1 MKDKKEILIA
11 ITGASGVIYAK
22 FLIEYL
28 VSRKFDVSL
37 ILSKNSIDVINVE
50 LGAEIGCRG
59 GVSPPSSQGRRD
71 VAPTIIKKDNIQLK
85 KFLNCE
91 TKKIRLYR
99 EDDFL
104 SPYASGSH
112 RFDGMVIVP
121 CSMGTLS
128 AIANGFAHNLIA
140 RAADICLKEKIK
152 LIVVPRE
159 TPFSCI
165 HLENMLKLSR
175 AGAIILPANPGF
187 YNKPREVSDLV
198 KFIIS
203 RILDHLE
210 IENDLVKR
218 WGE

>member
-1 MKDKKEILIA
+1 MRNKKEILIGV
-11 ITGASGVIYAK
+11 TGSSGVIYAK

-28 VSRKFDVSL
+28 VNCSFDVNL
-37 ILSKNSIDVINVE
+37 ILSKNSIDVINIE
-50 LGAEIGCRG
+50 LGTDI
-59 GVSPPSSQGRRD
+59 Q
-71 VAPTIIKKDNIQLK
+71 KDDIQIK
-85 KFLNCE
+85 KFLNCN
-91 TKKIRLYR
+91 TKKIKLYR

-112 RFDGMVIVP
+112 RFDAMVIVP

-128 AIANGFAHNLIA
+128 AITNGFAHNLIT

-152 LIVVPRE
+152 LILVPRE
-159 TPFSCI
+159 TPFSSI

-175 AGAIILPANPGF
+175 CGAIILPAVPGF

-198 KFIIS
+198 KFVVS
-203 RILDHLE
+203 RILDHIE

>member
-1 MKDKKEILIA
+1 MRNKKEILISV
-11 ITGASGVIYAK
+11 TGASGAIYAK

-28 VSRKFDVSL
+28 VNCSFDVNL
-37 ILSKNSIDVINVE
+37 ILSKNSIDVINIE
-50 LGAEIGCRG
+50 LGT
-59 GVSPPSSQGRRD
+59 D
-71 VAPTIIKKDNIQLK
+71 IQKFVGNGHDRSLLK
-85 KFLNCE
+85 KFLNCDVR
-91 TKKIRLYR
+91 KVKLYR

-112 RFDGMVIVP
+112 RFDAMAIVP

-128 AIANGFAHNLIA
+128 AIANGFAHNLKT

-152 LIVVPRE
+152 LIIVPRE
-159 TPFSCI
+159 TPFSSI

-175 AGAIILPANPGF
+175 GGAIILPAIPGF

-198 KFIIS
+198 KFVVS

>member
-1 MKDKKEILIA
+1 MRNKKEILIGV
-11 ITGASGVIYAK
+11 TGASGAIYAK

-28 VSRKFDVSL
+28 VNYSFDVNL
-37 ILSKNSIDVINVE
+37 ILSKNSIAVINIE
-50 LGAEIGCRG
+50 LGTDI
-59 GVSPPSSQGRRD
+59 QKDD
-71 VAPTIIKKDNIQLK
+71 VQIK
-85 KFLNCE
+85 KFLNCN
-91 TKKIRLYR
+91 TKKIKLYR

-112 RFDGMVIVP
+112 RFDAMVIVP

-128 AIANGFAHNLIA
+128 AIANGFAHNLIT

-159 TPFSCI
+159 TPFSSI

-175 AGAIILPANPGF
+175 SGAIILPAIPGF

-198 KFIIS
+198 KFVVS

>member
-1 MKDKKEILIA
+1 MKNKKEILIGV
-11 ITGASGVIYAK
+11 TGASGAIYAK

-28 VSRKFDVSL
+28 VNCSLDVNL
-37 ILSKNSIDVINVE
+37 ILSKNSIDVINIE
-50 LGAEIGCRG
+50 LGTDI
-59 GVSPPSSQGRRD
+59 QKDD
-71 VAPTIIKKDNIQLK
+71 VQIK
-85 KFLNCE
+85 KFLNCN
-91 TKKIRLYR
+91 TKKIKLYR

-112 RFDGMVIVP
+112 RFDAMVIVP
-121 CSMGTLS
+121 CSMGTIS
-128 AIANGFAHNLIA
+128 AIANGFAHNLIT

-159 TPFSCI
+159 TPFSSI

-175 AGAIILPANPGF
+175 CGAIILPAVPGF

-198 KFIIS
+198 KFVVS

-218 WGE
+218 WGV

>member
-1 MKDKKEILIA
+1 MKNKKEILIGV
-11 ITGASGVIYAK
+11 TGASGAIYAK

-28 VSRKFDVSL
+28 VNCSLDVNL
-37 ILSKNSIDVINVE
+37 ILSKNSIDVINIE
-50 LGAEIGCRG
+50 LGTDI
-59 GVSPPSSQGRRD
+59 QKDD
-71 VAPTIIKKDNIQLK
+71 VQIK
-85 KFLNCE
+85 KFLNCN
-91 TKKIRLYR
+91 TKKIKLYR

-112 RFDGMVIVP
+112 RFDAMVIVP

-128 AIANGFAHNLIA
+128 AIANGFAHNLIT

-159 TPFSCI
+159 TPFSSI

-175 AGAIILPANPGF
+175 SGAIILPAIPGF

-198 KFIIS
+198 KFVVS

>member
-1 MKDKKEILIA
+1 MRNKKEILIA
-11 ITGASGVIYAK
+11 VTGASGVIYAK

-28 VSRKFDVSL
+28 VNCSFDVNL
-37 ILSKNSIDVINVE
+37 ILSKNSIDVINIE
-50 LGAEIGCRG
+50 LGTDI
-59 GVSPPSSQGRRD
+59 Q
-71 VAPTIIKKDNIQLK
+71 KDDIQIK
-85 KFLNCE
+85 KFLNCN
-91 TKKIRLYR
+91 TKKIKLYR
-99 EDDFL
+99 EDNFL

-112 RFDGMVIVP
+112 RFDAMVIVP

-128 AIANGFAHNLIA
+128 AIANGFAHNLIT

-159 TPFSCI
+159 TPFSSI

-175 AGAIILPANPGF
+175 CGAIILPAVPGF

-198 KFIIS
+198 KFVVS

-218 WGE
+218 WGV

>member
-37 ILSKNSIDVINVE
+37 ILSKNSIDVMNVE
-50 LGAEIGCRG
+50 LGADMKNVV
-59 GVSPPSSQGRRD
+59 VSKRARSL
-71 VAPTIIKKDNIQLK
+71 LK

>member
-1 MKDKKEILIA
+1 MRNKKEILIGV
-11 ITGASGVIYAK
+11 TGASGVIYAK

-28 VSRKFDVSL
+28 VNCSLDVNL
-37 ILSKNSIDVINVE
+37 ILSKNSIAVINIE
-50 LGAEIGCRG
+50 LGTDI
-59 GVSPPSSQGRRD
+59 Q
-71 VAPTIIKKDNIQLK
+71 KDDIQIK
-85 KFLNCE
+85 KFLNCN
-91 TKKIRLYR
+91 TKRIKFYR

-112 RFDGMVIVP
+112 RFDAMVIVP

-128 AIANGFAHNLIA
+128 AIANGFAHNLIT

-159 TPFSCI
+159 TPFSSI

-175 AGAIILPANPGF
+175 CGAIILPAIPGF

-198 KFIIS
+198 KFVLS

-210 IENDLVKR
+210 IENNLVKR

>member
-1 MKDKKEILIA
+1 MVNKKEILIA
-11 ITGASGVIYAK
+11 VTGASGVIYAK

-28 VSRKFDVSL
+28 VNCSFDVNL
-37 ILSKNSIDVINVE
+37 ILSKNSIDVINIE
-50 LGAEIGCRG
+50 LGTDI
-59 GVSPPSSQGRRD
+59 Q
-71 VAPTIIKKDNIQLK
+71 KDDIQIK
-85 KFLNCE
+85 KFLNCN
-91 TKKIRLYR
+91 TKKIKLYR

-112 RFDGMVIVP
+112 RFDAMVIVP

-128 AIANGFAHNLIA
+128 AITNGFAHNLIT

-152 LIVVPRE
+152 LILVPRE
-159 TPFSCI
+159 TPFSSI

-175 AGAIILPANPGF
+175 CGAIILPAVPGF

-198 KFIIS
+198 KFVVS
-203 RILDHLE
+203 RILDHIE